1 MDFGNA
7 VPITSKFLNLFG
19 AVAYSTTMP
28 NVLLI
33 KANTQKKKNVG
44 CAIASQVGVH

>member
-33 KANTQKKKNVG
+33 KANAQKTNVG